1 MRYANLLLVF
11 ALTSPLVAQIQ
22 ILRGSSRAP
31 APAAEAEQSAETATG
46 EGAETTAPR
55 DPRERQRET
64 VIYSSGGQSRSGGVT
79 EQRSVNG
86 DVRSLVQ
93 RVRSIN
99 GREVPYL
106 TETERVLS
114 SSDSLKVSERVRQR
128 YDATGR
134 GAGQGMERVEERK
147 LPDGGTETTTTV
159 YEADLNG
166 RMQPAERRVVRTTKS
181 GNETHTV
188 ETTQTTGM
196 NGRFQTVVEKESIER
211 RNGEESG
218 TIETTTKTRQGDG
231 GLRVA
236 SREETAMR
244 MENGVA
250 VTETQKFER
259 SPATDSM
266 DLAARIVGR
275 LTERPDGSGSETVE
289 TYGFSAGDGRNINA
303 TRMQLQSVSNSQV
316 TVNADGS
323 VRERTT
329 FKERSS
335 VDTSQFTDEQLTQKV
350 SRPTAD
356 GESVQTDIFEKGIN
370 GRMTATESVVEKI
383 EK

>member
-31 APAAEAEQSAETATG
+31 EPAAEAAASAETGEAG
-46 EGAETTAPR
+46 EGEAAAPR
-55 DPRERQRET
+55 DPRERSRES
-64 VIYSSGGQSRSGGVT
+64 VAYRSGGRSRSGDVT

-86 DVRSLVQ
+86 DVRSLAQ
-93 RVRSIN
+93 RVRTIN
-99 GREVPYL
+99 GGEVPYL
-106 TETERVLS
+106 TESERVVS
-114 SSDSLKVSERVRQR
+114 SSETLKVSERTRQR

-147 LPDGGTETTTTV
+147 LPGGVTEVTTTV

-166 RMQPAERRVVRTTKS
+166 RMQPAERSVVRTTEV
-181 GNETHTV
+181 GNETRTT
-188 ETTQTTGM
+188 ETTQLTGM
-196 NGRFQTVVEKESIER
+196 NGRFQTVVEKESVER
-211 RNGEESG
+211 RSGEDSA
-218 TIETTTKTRQGDG
+218 TIETTTKSRQGDG
-231 GLRVA
+231 AMRVS

-244 MENGVA
+244 IESGVA

-259 SPATDSM
+259 SPATDAMELST
-266 DLAARIVGR
+266 RTVGR
-275 LTERPDGSGSETVE
+275 LTEKPDGSSSETVE
-289 TYGFSAGDGRNINA
+289 TFGFGAADGRNINA
-303 TRMQLQSVSNSQV
+303 TRMALQSVSNSEV
-316 TVNADGS
+316 TVNSDGS

-335 VDTSQFTDEQLTQKV
+335 VNSSQFTDAQLTQKV

-370 GRMTATESVVEKI
+370 GRMTATESVVEKL
-383 EK
+383 ER